1 MAYSAKKDRRAAI
14 RREIE
19 EEREIREYARKLLQ
33 DEHYKPEGHVPGTRA
48 DLCRFCQLIRGTPKY
63 ASRKTRAALRKKR

>member
-1 MAYSAKKDRRAAI
+1 MAYSAKKDRKAAI

-33 DEHYKPEGHVPGTRA
+33 DEHYGPDGHVPGTRA
-48 DLCRFCQLIRGTPKY
+48 DLCRFCQLTRGTYKH
-63 ASRKTRAALRKKR
+63 ASRKTRTALPKKR